1 MGSVDPH
8 IIVSVVRYKTQD
20 GNLTN
25 SRSNISTSRLHGH
38 QCSEYY
44 AGLNEVLDMT
54 YSVNPNAVSLHSD
67 DFLLL
72 VNNNV
77 PKKYRYIVIVS
88 NMLDFPSKGIVSA
101 NQVHFY
107 NDKPRKLDGNQILIT
122 TYGI

>member
-67 DFLLL
+67 DFLFL
-72 VNNNV
+72 VDNNGHN
-77 PKKYRYIVIVS
+77 KDIYIVIVS
-88 NMLDFPSKGIVSA
+88 NML
-101 NQVHFY
+101 
-107 NDKPRKLDGNQILIT
+107 
-122 TYGI
+122 